1 MLFEVLAPIVCE
13 LNITDQIVSI
23 QKFLNDNMIGFI
35 LQEAQQKGKTLMFI
49 YIYIY
54 MSLIYPFLLN
64 ITCVLTRNQENVHWS
79 LHC

>member
-49 YIYIY
+49 YIY